1 MCSGTGRI
9 GRSGDDEVVDIEI
22 EAGEGDRDLAE
33 RLDTEIYAHNA
44 ETTGLRDG
52 RLLTLKATNAGMLVA
67 GLSGWT
73 WGGCGF
79 VDALWVE
86 AGFRGRGLGTSL
98 MDAAE
103 REMTL
108 RGCRQVVL
116 LTHSFQA
123 PEFYRRRGYTRV
135 ADVPDYP
142 AGHAWLLFTKPL

>member
-1 MCSGTGRI
+1 VG
-9 GRSGDDEVVDIEI
+9 IEI
-22 EAGEGDRDLAE
+22 EAGQGDRDLAE

-52 RLLTLKATNAGMLVA
+52 RLLTVKAINDGALVA

-73 WGGCGF
+73 WGACGF

-98 MDAAE
+98 MTAAE
-103 REMTL
+103 REMAL

-116 LTHSFQA
+116 ATHSFQA
-123 PEFYRRRGYTRV
+123 PEFYRRRGYAQV
-135 ADVPDYP
+135 ADVRDYP
-142 AGHAWLLFTKPL
+142 AGYAWLLFTKPL

>member
-1 MCSGTGRI
+1 MPVG
-9 GRSGDDEVVDIEI
+9 IEFEI
-22 EAGEGDRDLAE
+22 GEGDRDLAA
-33 RLDTEIYAHNA
+33 RLDAEIYAHNA

-52 RLLTLKATNAGMLVA
+52 RLLTVRAESDGELVA

-73 WGGCGF
+73 WGACGF

-86 AGFRGRGLGTSL
+86 AGSRGRGLGTSL

-103 REMTL
+103 REMVL

-123 PEFYRRRGYTRV
+123 PDFYRRRGYARV

-142 AGHAWLLFTKPL
+142 EGHAWVLLAKPL

>member
-1 MCSGTGRI
+1 MG
-9 GRSGDDEVVDIEI
+9 IEL
-22 EAGEGDRDLAE
+22 EAGEGDRDLAA
-33 RLDTEIYAHNA
+33 RLDSEIYAHNA
-44 ETTGLRDG
+44 AATGLRDG
-52 RLLTLKATNAGMLVA
+52 RLLTVRASTDGVLVA

-73 WGGCGF
+73 WGSCGF

-86 AGFRGRGLGTSL
+86 AGSRGQGLGTSL

-103 REMTL
+103 REMVL

-135 ADVPDYP
+135 ADVADYP
-142 AGHAWLLFTKPL
+142 TGHAWILLTKPL

>member
-1 MCSGTGRI
+1 M
-9 GRSGDDEVVDIEI
+9 VVGIEI

-33 RLDTEIYAHNA
+33 RLDTEIYSHNA

-52 RLLTLKATNAGMLVA
+52 RLLTLRATNNGVLVA

-73 WGGCGF
+73 WGACGF

-86 AGFRGRGLGTSL
+86 AGSRGRGLGTSL

-103 REMTL
+103 REMV
-108 RGCRQVVL
+108 RRECRQVVL

-142 AGHAWLLFTKPL
+142 AGYAWLLFTKPV

>member
-1 MCSGTGRI
+1 
-9 GRSGDDEVVDIEI
+9 VAIEI

-52 RLLTLKATNAGMLVA
+52 RLLTLKATNDGMLVA
-67 GLSGWT
+67 GPSGWT
-73 WGGCGF
+73 WGACGF

-86 AGFRGRGLGTSL
+86 AGSRGCGLGTSL

-103 REMTL
+103 REMVL

-135 ADVPDYP
+135 ADVPNYP

>member
-1 MCSGTGRI
+1 M
-9 GRSGDDEVVDIEI
+9 VVGIEI
-22 EAGEGDRDLAE
+22 EAGEDDRDLAE

-52 RLLTLKATNAGMLVA
+52 LLLTLRATNNGVLVA

-73 WGGCGF
+73 WGACGF

-86 AGFRGRGLGTSL
+86 AGSRGRGLGTSL

-103 REMTL
+103 REMV
-108 RGCRQVVL
+108 RRECRQVVL

-142 AGHAWLLFTKPL
+142 AGYAWLLFTKPL

>member
-1 MCSGTGRI
+1 VGI
-9 GRSGDDEVVDIEI
+9 QI
-22 EAGEGDRDLAE
+22 EAGEGDRNLAE

-44 ETTGLRDG
+44 EITGLRDG
-52 RLLTLKATNAGMLVA
+52 RLLSVKAADDGALVG

-73 WGGCGF
+73 WGACGF

-86 AGFRGRGLGTSL
+86 AGCRGRGLGTSL

-103 REMTL
+103 QEMVR

-116 LTHSFQA
+116 ATHSFQA
-123 PEFYRRRGYTRV
+123 PEFYRRRGYRRV

>member
-1 MCSGTGRI
+1 MRPI
-9 GRSGDDEVVDIEI
+9 HPEARDDAVVGIDIES
-22 EAGEGDRDLAE
+22 GEGDRDLAE
-33 RLDTEIYAHNA
+33 RLATEIYAFNA

-52 RLLTLKATNAGMLVA
+52 RLLTLKATQDGVLVA

-73 WGGCGF
+73 WGSCGF

-86 AGFRGRGLGTSL
+86 VGSRRRGLGTSL
-98 MDAAE
+98 MDTAE
-103 REMTL
+103 QQMAL

-123 PEFYRRRGYTRV
+123 PDFYARRGYARV

-142 AGHAWLLFTKPL
+142 AGHAWLLFTTPL

>member
-1 MCSGTGRI
+1 MA
-9 GRSGDDEVVDIEI
+9 IEI

-52 RLLTLKATNAGMLVA
+52 RLLSLKAINDGVLVA

-73 WGGCGF
+73 WGACGF

-86 AGFRGRGLGTSL
+86 ADSRGRGLGTSL

-103 REMTL
+103 REMVL

-123 PEFYRRRGYTRV
+123 PELYRRRGYTQV
-135 ADVPDYP
+135 AEVPDYP
-142 AGHAWLLFTKPL
+142 ADHAWLLFTKPL